1 MSGVLLLD
9 CLSYR
14 PRDTDQCVG
23 LNLVLDSDKQE
34 HHRGFCCSALLGLEI
49 EGSMVR
55 RSGVGSSI
63 S

>member
-23 LNLVLDSDKQE
+23 PNLVLDSDEQE
-34 HHRGFCCSALLGLEI
+34 HHREFCCNAPLGLEI
-49 EGSMVR
+49 EDGMVR
-55 RSGVGSSI
+55 RSGVGFSI